1 MLTIVALRRPAAL
14 AAQAAHSGSPGGL
27 AASCRLDSAFF
38 LRRVLVSWNS
48 LSVIWET
55 VLYQI
60 NLFESSRIVSRRY
73 FGGGPS
79 CLVTL
84 MVLDFGRV
92 IYLT

>member
-1 MLTIVALRRPAAL
+1 MPLGFSFFFA
-14 AAQAAHSGSPGGL
+14 PGTGVMEQ
-27 AASCRLDSAFF
+27 F
-38 LRRVLVSWNS
+38 
-48 LSVIWET
+48 VIWET

-84 MVLDFGRV
+84 IVSDFGRV